1 MKKNKESS
9 ERLEAITKENEQI
22 TVKKMQLFFLIQYLD
37 CSPLI
42 LSFFFL
48 CIERVKCPNP
58 KITGRS
64 CRIQEFSR

>member
-9 ERLEAITKENEQI
+9 ERLEAVTKENEQI

-42 LSFFFL
+42 LSFFFSL
-48 CIERVKCPNP
+48 HRK
-58 KITGRS
+58 G
-64 CRIQEFSR
+64 